1 MELLSEQN
9 NHLREKLTPE
19 NRKYYEKLLLYLR
32 AKGKDEVV
40 TEEILLE
47 ILQDMLEAQAEGQT
61 AQQYFGTDPKMAAD
75 ELLTEINA
83 DKQTNLKEKLSLSVF
98 IFCLLTLLAFMHT
111 EIDLVEYVIEIVGM
125 VILLNIMLTLLGND
139 AFNRVPWRSYLGTGV
154 AFMLS
159 LIHI

>member
-61 AQQYFGTDPKMAAD
+61 AQQYFGTDPK
-75 ELLTEINA
+75 T
-83 DKQTNLKEKLSLSVF
+83 
-98 IFCLLTLLAFMHT
+98 
-111 EIDLVEYVIEIVGM
+111 
-125 VILLNIMLTLLGND
+125 
-139 AFNRVPWRSYLGTGV
+139 
-154 AFMLS
+154 
-159 LIHI
+159 